1 MKKRFAMILGVCC
14 MAAFAVSCSKEN
26 QVEERQA
33 ELANDVIHISA
44 NVSFD
49 ETKAL
54 NWTEDGVTA
63 TFGANEY
70 LYVYKEGTFIVR
82 LTNGEDGGSSF
93 EGDIPATSLSNLS
106 EGENSVTLYY
116 LQNNALVDSP
126 EESVFTGLS
135 YATQD
140 GTKEGIAKFDL
151 AMGASTITKSGSTAS
166 FASGTITLSAQQ
178 AILQVTLSDVSG
190 TSAEN
195 FNKLEVSNGA
205 TTYTATLAS
214 GTNTVFYIAI
224 PASASANYTFLATTG
239 DETPKQ
245 YWGYKKEA
253 PDFAKGE
260 AYKTTVKLEK
270 FDEADN
276 VNLGDAGTWKNMNSY
291 SESALHPNTNP
302 TNVTGFGSYYSYAE
316 AASAPTQTQLADL
329 AALDKGWFTLNGV
342 NGRVFGTGSRH
353 IFLPAA
359 GCSIDGDDPDD
370 DETNGYYWSSTPGG
384 TNDAYNLSFDADDA
398 ATIGGGIR
406 DFGMSVRRLQ

>member
-1 MKKRFAMILGVCC
+1 

-214 GTNTVFYIAI
+214 GTNTTFYIAI
-224 PASASANYTFLATTG
+224 PTASSANYTFLATT
-239 DETPKQ
+239 ENNKK
-245 YWGYKKEA
+245 YWGYKA
-253 PDFAKGE
+253 SATIVNGN

-270 FDEADN
+270 FDMAEG

-291 SESALHPNTNP
+291 SSSASVAGTQP
-302 TNVTGFGSYYSYAE
+302 TNVTGYGSYYSSSQAQT
-316 AASAPTQTQLADL
+316 AGAPTDAQLT
-329 AALDKGWFTLNGV
+329 ALKNLNKGRYSLNGV
-342 NGRVFGTGSRH
+342 TGQVFGTTDHH

-359 GCSIDGDDPDD
+359 GFNGDSD
-370 DETNGYYWSSTPGG
+370 TAGNSGCYWSSSPSVYGG
-384 TNDAYNLSFDADDA
+384 TSYLRILVDRAPYVTNTSSIITY
-398 ATIGGGIR
+398 
-406 DFGMSVRRLQ
+406 SVRLVQNQN